1 MLTMVKVSG
10 KANDELYRV
19 DDHKGRTLGF
29 VVSNA
34 KKGDKKRWG
43 YVFVES
49 ELTRKLH
56 VFKHDTKKN
65 AAEALYSMRKSHNP
79 QTGSI
84 KIVKSKG
91 N

>member
-1 MLTMVKVSG
+1 MLTMVKITHED
-10 KANDELYRV
+10 ADDLYRV
-19 DDHKGRTLGF
+19 DDSKGRTLGF
-29 VVSNA
+29 VVSNS
-34 KKGDKKRWG
+34 KKGDKKLWG

-49 ELTRKLH
+49 QLVRKLH

-79 QTGSI
+79 ETGAI
-84 KIVKSKG
+84 KIIKSKA